1 MIHGH
6 AVLDVAVDSATSL
19 AHNDT
24 IDVKTFLFTFFS
36 YFGHVFTFFIFQTF
50 LFKKNVGILHSGK
63 QINKKHCQSNSNEI
77 DL

>member
-1 MIHGH
+1 MIHAH

-24 IDVKTFLFTFFS
+24 IDVKTFLFTFF

-50 LFKKNVGILHSGK
+50 LFKKTLAYFTAASRLTRSTVK
-63 QINKKHCQSNSNEI
+63 VTATK
-77 DL
+77 